1 MLKRYWMKLKAK
13 LTKLMGFK
21 KDKKKEILD
30 KILKLVYERR
40 EMHQDLEDLQ
50 LQMKD
55 IKEAAE
61 DVYKEIK
68 EMENAMEVNEK
79 NLLRLVENLD
89 EESDIEYLYR

>member
-13 LTKLMGFK
+13 LTKLMEFRRNK
-21 KDKKKEILD
+21 KDEIMNE
-30 KILKLVYERR
+30 ILKLIHERR
-40 EMHQDLEDLQ
+40 EMHQNLEDLQ

-79 NLLRLVENLD
+79 KLIKLVEAAD
-89 EESDIEYLYR
+89 SESDIDSLYR

>member
-30 KILKLVYERR
+30 RILKLVYERR

>member
-1 MLKRYWMKLKAK
+1 MKLKAK

-30 KILKLVYERR
+30 RILKLVYERR